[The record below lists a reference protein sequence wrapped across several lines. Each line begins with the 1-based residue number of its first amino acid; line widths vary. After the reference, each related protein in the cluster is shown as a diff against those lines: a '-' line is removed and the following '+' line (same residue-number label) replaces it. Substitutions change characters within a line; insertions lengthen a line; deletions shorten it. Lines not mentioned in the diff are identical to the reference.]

1 MVYCIFKRGHWFCG
15 SNYNI
20 IFMRSNDVGGKEIN
34 TQSPTTCWV
43 LHVWPHFTVT
53 KIIWSSY
60 NKLQFQMRHLRE
72 IQSFNNVDPYYG
84 TLCITYK
91 YNKSSIVSHKHLQ
104 ATLLNFKELCGEY
117 TFLYYIIN
125 RTRTHKTKHLYVCVY
140 MYTVDPHYSQISY
153 CAFVYLLNL

>member
-1 MVYCIFKRGHWFCG
+1 M
-15 SNYNI
+15 
-20 IFMRSNDVGGKEIN
+20 
-34 TQSPTTCWV
+34 
-43 LHVWPHFTVT
+43 
-53 KIIWSSY
+53 
-60 NKLQFQMRHLRE
+60 
-72 IQSFNNVDPYYG
+72 VDPYYG

-140 MYTVDPHYSQISY
+140 TYTVDPHYSQISY
-153 CAFVYLLNL
+153 LCICLPAKFVIPKSVLCHFCGQSQTVIGTKWQKNLSCHM